1 MKKPASRYIL
11 FMVFILLGTVMAWQL
26 KSTLNARRATASG
39 ALNSNILKEQITE
52 LKREIDGLRAA
63 IDENVALQNDIIRE
77 YIALQ
82 NDDQMSREWEIIK
95 LHTGLVGVEGPGITV
110 TLDDAPAREPDM
122 PSSWFI
128 IHDHDIRT
136 ILNDLKKA
144 GAQAIAINGERV
156 VPMSEQICAGPTIL
170 INGNRYPVPY
180 VIEAIGD
187 PYALYE
193 AMDISYKVAE
203 LREFNIQVD
212 IKKAESIRISKFS
225 GTDKLDRY
233 ISGLEVV
240 GK

>member
-187 PYALYE
+187 PNALYE